1 MFTVLVMTDGIEHP
15 AKQHFRS
22 VKTKHFTFYNGLDMQ
37 NNIKCQ
43 QSRFEV
49 RCRSL
54 RVKEVQE
61 EINSLL
67 QYMQMYVD
75 IIDKFT

>member
-1 MFTVLVMTDGIEHP
+1 
-15 AKQHFRS
+15 
-22 VKTKHFTFYNGLDMQ
+22 MQ
-37 NNIKCQ
+37 NNIKRQ
-43 QSRFEV
+43 QSSFEV
-49 RCRSL
+49 RCQSF

>member
-1 MFTVLVMTDGIEHP
+1 
-15 AKQHFRS
+15 
-22 VKTKHFTFYNGLDMQ
+22 MQ
-37 NNIKCQ
+37 NNIKRQ
-43 QSRFEV
+43 QSSFEV
-49 RCRSL
+49 RCRSF
-54 RVKEVQE
+54 RVKEIQE

>member
-1 MFTVLVMTDGIEHP
+1 MTDGIEH
-15 AKQHFRS
+15 ASKHHFRS

-37 NNIKCQ
+37 NNIKRQ

-49 RCRSL
+49 RCRSF